1 MIYPQNSVKLQYQTL
16 IKEKTMKKLSIL
28 IPVIILL
35 MFFSAVQTMAATGK
49 QISANIKTKRV
60 PAGTV
65 IPLKLLDPLGS
76 STVKTGDQL
85 DLMVAGNVK
94 VGRLVVIPVGSVV
107 RASVEEATAPKLL
120 YKGGSVRLYFD
131 HIVSPTGRQIP
142 FYAGVCNNK
151 YVTYDGALS
160 SKTNYYTAFLDTTET
175 TKNIVVNSTSW
186 AWDKG
191 DDLWNGS
198 PKYVFAPLTAVV
210 SAPVAGVYFLGGN
223 LINVFRKGKDVNI
236 NQGETVQVQLLKPLD
251 MPVY

>member
-1 MIYPQNSVKLQYQTL
+1 
-16 IKEKTMKKLSIL
+16 MKKLSSLIL
-28 IPVIILL
+28 TILVL
-35 MFFSAVQTMAATGK
+35 LFVGTTQVFAAPSK
-49 QISANIKTKRV
+49 QINANIKTKRV

-65 IPLKLLDPLGS
+65 IPLKVLDAVS
-76 STVKTGDQL
+76 SNSVQTGDQF

-94 VGRLVVIPVGSVV
+94 VDGLVVIPVGSVV
-107 RASVEEATAPKLL
+107 RGAIEEVSAPKLL
-120 YKGGSVRLYFD
+120 YKGGMVRLYFD

-142 FYAGVCNNK
+142 FYAGICNNK

-160 SKTNYYTAFLDTTET
+160 SKTNYYTAFQKTTET

-210 SAPVAGVYFLGGN
+210 SAPVAGIYFLGDSVV
-223 LINVFRKGKDVNI
+223 NVFKRGKDMNI
-236 NQGETVQVQLLKPLD
+236 SQGEILQVQLLKPID